1 MGRSLLAMTMAKDL
15 PPQLQQL
22 LDQDSSQSVAEVRRL
37 ARCTQREAQELV
49 RWLPDGLEVVVT
61 HPNLVAQLVGDPQP
75 RWLAHFRPQRSLLLR
90 TLRRGNR
97 LEAMRLLTADG
108 TLTQPQARQF
118 AQALITQGEH
128 WQLLEKLYA
137 NPPQDFWTRRPTPDA
152 PPPTEFEMLFPPEQ
166 FDPELLLEW
175 LARGH
180 YRTCVMWVRQVSGCP
195 REDCQG
201 LVDRLDELLFDGNPV
216 PWEIAT
222 RDWPQVVAA
231 LAGLP
236 NPLWL
241 DKLKPQREQLL
252 ELVETRKFLAAA
264 ELVSQTLSCPSLEAR
279 RFLRRLG
286 NGENWDSS
294 AKKVVL
300 GKVFHK
306 PATPPSLAQRAA
318 AVAAPLKVAVVA
330 QAPKV
335 EVREELIQTAPV
347 VAAGEV
353 LCGPDSDGD
362 HLNLGVS
369 QLRVMPW
376 DTVRTQETAQ
386 TEKDRQAFEV
396 QRTRELAAESKTM
409 ESARRQESAQTRS
422 DTHLP
427 TAGAL
432 SAAAMVSAA
441 VAPPMD
447 GITAP
452 PLAAKF
458 SLDDSDQ
465 LIDRLTRLGKACS
478 NKDMAEATKIYAELE
493 GAGFNRG
500 WVGGRYPALLP
511 FLPEDPWSQRLP
523 QVGHVADNLSKILNG
538 QITPAQVAQNALK
551 SSQLDGIVG
560 ALETAWKSKKKADL
574 EKAVALLNQH
584 PHLADEINQ
593 RVPWLADL
601 MDIDKDG
608 TSDVMAAVHDPVA
621 FFSDLLVK
629 RFPELRQRLGDAR
642 IESIKEALP
651 ELMQTMKER
660 NMRGVMR
667 VMSRLRLGPS
677 DVKLLLS
684 LLREM
689 HR

>member
-1 MGRSLLAMTMAKDL
+1 MTIATDL
-15 PPQLQQL
+15 PPELQQL

-118 AQALITQGEH
+118 AQALVTQGEH

-137 NPPQDFWTRRPTPDA
+137 NPPQDFWTRRPTPQA
-152 PPPTEFEMLFPPEQ
+152 PPPPEFEMLFPPEQ
-166 FDPELLLEW
+166 FDPDLLLEW

-195 REDCQG
+195 RDDCKG
-201 LVDRLDELLFDGNPV
+201 LVDRLDELVFDGNPI

-241 DKLKPQREQLL
+241 DRLKPQREQLL
-252 ELVETRKFLAAA
+252 ELVETRKCLAAA
-264 ELVSQTLSCPSLEAR
+264 QLVSQTLSCPSLEAR

-286 NGENWDSS
+286 NGDNWDSTE
-294 AKKVVL
+294 KNIVL
-300 GKVFHK
+300 GRVFHK
-306 PATPPSLAQRAA
+306 PASPPSQPAATAPPPVKLA
-318 AVAAPLKVAVVA
+318 VLA

-335 EVREELIQTAPV
+335 EAKEELIQTAPV
-347 VAAGEV
+347 VVASEV
-353 LCGPDSDGD
+353 LCGPDTDGD

-376 DTVRTQETAQ
+376 DTVRTQENAQ

-396 QRTRELAAESKTM
+396 QRTRELVAESKNLET
-409 ESARRQESAQTRS
+409 ARRQESAQTRS

-432 SAAAMVSAA
+432 SAAALVSAA
-441 VAPPMD
+441 VAPPM
-447 GITAP
+447 
-452 PLAAKF
+452 AKF
-458 SLDDSDQ
+458 SLNDSDQ
-465 LIDRLTRLGKACS
+465 LLDRLTRLGKACS

-523 QVGHVADNLSKILNG
+523 QVGHVADNLSKILSG

-601 MDIDKDG
+601 MDMDKDG
-608 TSDVMAAVHDPVA
+608 TSDVMAAVHDPVV
-621 FFSDLLVK
+621 FFSDLLLK
-629 RFPELRQRLGDAR
+629 RFPELQQRLGAER

-651 ELMQTMKER
+651 ELLQTMKER

-677 DVKLLLS
+677 DVKTLLS